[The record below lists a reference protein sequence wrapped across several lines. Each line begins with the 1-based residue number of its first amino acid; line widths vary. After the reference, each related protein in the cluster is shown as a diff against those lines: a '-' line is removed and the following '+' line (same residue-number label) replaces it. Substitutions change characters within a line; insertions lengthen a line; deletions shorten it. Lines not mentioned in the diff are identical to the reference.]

1 MIEPRIYRAAFIPAV
16 LAVVLVMFSLENRPR
31 PVPQGLAADVLFDG
45 DVAFR
50 ELRQIAGRR
59 PDRRPGALASAAV
72 ARDLAE
78 RFRALEDEGFET
90 SVDSWDENGEPL
102 VNVVARRPGASRDQI
117 VIMAAR
123 DSQSVPDAT
132 GSAADTAALLELA
145 RVIKGRP
152 SRKTLVFA
160 SVDGSTLGDA
170 GARRF
175 AHTAE
180 DRDRIEAVVVLSNL
194 GAGSARGP
202 IVIAWSTDDR
212 RGGIG
217 LQRTATASVREEFGT
232 EPSEEGALGQ
242 LVRLAHPLGLGA
254 QGPLLAAGIEA
265 IRISG
270 SGELPPPDDER
281 GLEDVSVDRLGQLG
295 RSTLRL
301 VSALDSAAEAPEHGP
316 RSYLAVS
323 RKVLPGWV
331 LAILAA
337 TLLLPAL
344 FASIDAYARARR
356 RREEAPGWWRTIALW
371 SLPFLA
377 AYGMAEVLVLLDQ
390 APDAGAAPSEPGVH
404 PLDGQALAALGA
416 CAATALLVWLL
427 VRPRLR
433 RAAVAAE
440 SGGAGATTALALSV
454 GALGVWVLNPFAAL
468 FLIPAVHTW
477 MLAMLSGFRL
487 SRRGAAVVVLIGLL
501 GPLLAAVVYLDR
513 LDLDPLEGL
522 WYLWVLV
529 TGHAVSPLTTL
540 LACVC
545 AAVAATTMSVIAARV
560 GAPPPLAPDAPPVRG
575 PGGYAGPGSLGGTP
589 STLSRR

>member
-1 MIEPRIYRAAFIPAV
+1 VIEPRIYRAAFIPAV

-45 DVAFR
+45 DTAFR
-50 ELRQIAGRR
+50 ELRQIVARH
-59 PDRRPGALASAAV
+59 PDRQPGELASAAV

-78 RFRALEDEGFET
+78 SFRELEPEGFDT
-90 SVDSWDENGEPL
+90 SVDSWDENGERL
-102 VNVVARRPGASRDQI
+102 VNVVARRPGETRDQI

-152 SRKTLVFA
+152 SRKTLVLA

-175 AHTAE
+175 ARTAE
-180 DRDRIEAVVVLSNL
+180 DRDRIEAVVVMSNL
-194 GAGSARGP
+194 GASSARGP
-202 IVIAWSTDDR
+202 LLIAWSNDDR

-217 LQRTATASVREEFGT
+217 LQRTATASVREELGT

-242 LVRLAHPLGLGA
+242 FVRLAYPLGLGA

-270 SGELPPPDDER
+270 SGELPPPEDQR

-295 RSTLRL
+295 RSALRL
-301 VSALDSAAEAPEHGP
+301 VSALDSAAEPAEHGP
-316 RSYLAVS
+316 ASYVAVA

-331 LAILAA
+331 LGILAA

-344 FASIDAYARARR
+344 VGSIDAFARAQR
-356 RREEAPGWWRTIALW
+356 RRESAPAWWRTIGLW

-377 AYGMAEVLVLLDQ
+377 AFGMAEVLVLLDQ
-390 APDAGAAPSEPGVH
+390 APDAGAAPSEPGMH
-404 PLDGQALAALGA
+404 ALDGAALAALGSCVA
-416 CAATALLVWLL
+416 IALLVWLL
-427 VRPRLR
+427 ARPRLR
-433 RAAVAAE
+433 RRFDAAGA
-440 SGGAGATTALALSV
+440 GGAAASTSLALCIAALA
-454 GALGVWVLNPFAAL
+454 VWVLNPFAAL
-468 FLIPAVHTW
+468 ILVPAVHVW

-487 SRRGAAVVVLIGLL
+487 SRRGAALVVIAGLL
-501 GPLLAAVVYLDR
+501 APLLAAVVYMDR
-513 LDLDPLEGL
+513 LGLDPIEGV
-522 WYLWVLV
+522 WYVWILV

-545 AAVAATTMSVIAARV
+545 AAVGAVTLTVIAARV
-560 GAPPPLAPDAPPVRG
+560 GTPPPLEPEAPPVRG

-589 STLSRR
+589 STLSRP